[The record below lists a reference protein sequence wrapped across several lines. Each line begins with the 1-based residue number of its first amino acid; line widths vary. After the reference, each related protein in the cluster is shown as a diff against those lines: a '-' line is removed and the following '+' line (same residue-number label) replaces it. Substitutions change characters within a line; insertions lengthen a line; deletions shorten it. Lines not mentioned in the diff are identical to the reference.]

1 MSQKY
6 AWIKLPIDFFSQLE
20 IKLMGSLPDGYHFI
34 VIYLKLLL
42 ETINQNGIVYYSGL
56 TESLAVEQ
64 ALLLDETPEA
74 VGKTLD
80 FLFKNGLFEELK
92 NEEYAY
98 SLVQAKDLIG
108 QNSTSTE
115 RVRKYRKKR
124 KLEKEKADIL
134 FKVPDSSD
142 SETAAAG
149 QPVLDPGKPIHNDA
163 GVTRFS
169 AWQEEAK
176 ADISD
181 ANTHETQGETFCN
194 VADKDKEEDIDK
206 DKDLDKDLDKDI
218 NKPIGYR
225 NNLVYYCAERKNFS
239 DSAPELERRLQKPQE
254 KIADKNFLVPM
265 KDGLLYRIPGKDIE
279 AFQEA
284 CPDVDIVTVLNS
296 LVSWLDEHPVSL
308 STSGEVKDFIH
319 RWITQGIYKIV
330 NAEDSP
336 KADRSVSGDK
346 QDAILPDGI
355 LSPSEGRAYVKPAGA
370 ARDSYDSRMAGVTCC
385 PGESTFGRMEPVR
398 GNKASNALPKADN
411 NMPPTDRKPQSY
423 GSAVIPITHNAVE
436 KYPDDVLA
444 EMEDELPFPEWDE
457 ELCATEPGTASAGQR
472 EDYGSVHRD
481 MMPESLAADNPMH
494 RAQQEGKKA
503 LLSEESFRTFSGIPG
518 TVGGHAV
525 NVCHA
530 SSAHPAGGFSPSQ
543 PEPDVCRP
551 GYGVLDEDVVSQF
564 LALDEEEMPEDWTD
578 EADSS
583 EYLNSSSTTINDC
596 MDDCSAS
603 SEEKESTHSCSSR
616 STDRSARAV
625 KASPAV
631 SGQVDKQKSHGLYTY
646 PLADGSIYQVS
657 PNDMEYF
664 ESCYRGKDIDREMER
679 IGKWF
684 EKFNLH
690 LKQGHEIVEFIASWL
705 ADGAA
710 GDPEPVFRLQL
721 NDGSLYPI
729 FAEDMA
735 YYGNLY
741 PAANLDTE
749 FRKMIGWIDA
759 NPSKRKTSRGI
770 RRFISNWLS
779 KAQDKGGSAGGYHNR
794 TADMLYNSYNMFAEW
809 AKQRDEE
816 ESMM

>member
-1 MSQKY
+1 MMSQKY

-149 QPVLDPGKPIHNDA
+149 KPVLVPEKPIHNDA

-194 VADKDKEEDIDK
+194 VADKDKEEDRDK
-206 DKDLDKDLDKDI
+206 DKDLDKDKDI
-218 NKPIGYR
+218 NKPIGYK

-239 DSAPELERRLQKPQE
+239 DSAPELERRLQKPQG
-254 KIADKNFLVPM
+254 KIADVNFLVPM

-336 KADRSVSGDK
+336 KADRSVSGNK

-370 ARDSYDSRMAGVTCC
+370 ARNSYDSRMAGGTCC
-385 PGESTFGRMEPVR
+385 ESF
-398 GNKASNALPKADN
+398 
-411 NMPPTDRKPQSY
+411 
-423 GSAVIPITHNAVE
+423 
-436 KYPDDVLA
+436 
-444 EMEDELPFPEWDE
+444 
-457 ELCATEPGTASAGQR
+457 
-472 EDYGSVHRD
+472 
-481 MMPESLAADNPMH
+481 AADDPMH
-494 RAQQEGKKA
+494 RAQQEGKNA
-503 LLSEESFRTFSGIPG
+503 PLSGESFRAFSGIPG
-518 TVGGHAV
+518 TAGGHAV

-578 EADSS
+578 EADSP

-596 MDDCSAS
+596 MDDCSS
-603 SEEKESTHSCSSR
+603 GSEEKESVHSCSSR
-616 STDRSARAV
+616 STNRSARAV
-625 KASPAV
+625 KAFPAV

-657 PNDMEYF
+657 PDDMEYF

-741 PAANLDTE
+741 PAVNLDTE

-816 ESMM
+816 EGMM

>member
-1 MSQKY
+1 MMSQKY

-206 DKDLDKDLDKDI
+206 DKDLDKDI

-239 DSAPELERRLQKPQE
+239 DSAPELERRLQKPQG
-254 KIADKNFLVPM
+254 KIADENFLVPM

-330 NAEDSP
+330 NAEASP
-336 KADRSVSGDK
+336 KADS
-346 QDAILPDGI
+346 
-355 LSPSEGRAYVKPAGA
+355 
-370 ARDSYDSRMAGVTCC
+370 
-385 PGESTFGRMEPVR
+385 
-398 GNKASNALPKADN
+398 
-411 NMPPTDRKPQSY
+411 NMPPTDRKPQPY

-444 EMEDELPFPEWDE
+444 ETEDELPFPEWDE

-481 MMPESLAADNPMH
+481 MMPESFAADDPMH
-494 RAQQEGKKA
+494 RAQQEGKNA
-503 LLSEESFRTFSGIPG
+503 PLSEESFR
-518 TVGGHAV
+518 
-525 NVCHA
+525 A

-564 LALDEEEMPEDWTD
+564 LALDEEEMPEDWND
-578 EADSS
+578 EADSP
-583 EYLNSSSTTINDC
+583 EYLNSSSTTINVC
-596 MDDCSAS
+596 MDDCSS
-603 SEEKESTHSCSSR
+603 GSEEKESAHSCGSR
-616 STDRSARAV
+616 STNRSARAV

-657 PNDMEYF
+657 PDDMEYF

-741 PAANLDTE
+741 PAVNLDTE

-779 KAQDKGGSAGGYHNR
+779 KVQDKGGSTGGYHNR